1 MVKSKTM
8 TVNRWGAGLGVRLPK
23 EFTDKAGITEKSK
36 VQATIDGDK
45 LLLFAVK
52 ESRKHIP
59 LAERRRLFKEQNP
72 DWDSKPY
79 ELLPEDKDWLNMPSA
94 GEESAW

>member
-1 MVKSKTM
+1 MVKAKIM

-52 ESRKHIP
+52 EPCKHIP
-59 LAERRRLFKEQNP
+59 LAERRRLFKEKNP
-72 DWDSKPY
+72 DWNGKPY
-79 ELLPEDKDWLNMPSA
+79 ELLPEDEEWLNMPSI
-94 GEESAW
+94 GEEVTW